1 MQKRQGLVIALP
13 VALLLFSGCGARGQ
27 AVRKYRSLGIAEMQK
42 QNYEAAIDAFRHA
55 TDYYGTAQ
63 QDKEEADI
71 LGYLAEAE
79 YRAGKYEDAL
89 THYELLLQ
97 KDGRKAA
104 YLDLACAAAVKAD
117 KGWDTALAYYEE
129 AEKAGGD
136 RALHLEA
143 LYLLGETVRSKGSA
157 AELETIRAAY
167 EKAYPGAKE
176 DSRFLLHYGDLLV
189 SAKKTE
195 EAFAVFEA
203 GEKLTAANAEEQA
216 TFRERE
222 AVCQEYR
229 GEYADALQRFTAL
242 LESGLGD
249 KEMLEH
255 EIAFLKTRVGGNDG

>member
-117 KGWDTALAYYEE
+117 KGWDTALAY
-129 AEKAGGD
+129 
-136 RALHLEA
+136 
-143 LYLLGETVRSKGSA
+143 
-157 AELETIRAAY
+157 
-167 EKAYPGAKE
+167 
-176 DSRFLLHYGDLLV
+176 
-189 SAKKTE
+189 
-195 EAFAVFEA
+195 
-203 GEKLTAANAEEQA
+203 
-216 TFRERE
+216 
-222 AVCQEYR
+222 
-229 GEYADALQRFTAL
+229 
-242 LESGLGD
+242 
-249 KEMLEH
+249 
-255 EIAFLKTRVGGNDG
+255 